1 MGNYKQKINI
11 EMKSFA
17 FAAVF
22 AAANAMST
30 TEFEYMQ
37 YCAQYNKVTNDV
49 EEFNTRMGYFAFVDA
64 FIKENNAGNETHVAG
79 HNQFSDWSHAEY
91 KSMLGYARGEQ
102 DVRNVKIFDE
112 SMNADSLNWVDAG
125 AVTPVKDQ
133 GQCGSCWAFSTTG
146 SLEGAHYVAT
156 GDLLSF
162 SEQQLVD
169 CSFLSYG
176 NLACNGGLQENAY
189 NYYEAGYKAELES
202 VYPYTSGTTMS
213 KGTCAYD
220 SSSTTAVTVS
230 SYDAVTPDSYTDMK
244 AALNVQPLA
253 VSIEAD
259 KLCFQFYSSGVLDNT
274 ACGTSL
280 DHAVLAVGYGT
291 ENGQDYWLVKNS
303 WNTTWGDQGYIK
315 LAIVD
320 GAGICGVQMEP
331 LAVTTN

>member
-1 MGNYKQKINI
+1 
-11 EMKSFA
+11 MKSFA
-17 FAAVF
+17 LAALPAI
-22 AAANAMST
+22 AAAIDAASFSYLNYLAT
-30 TEFEYMQ
+30 F
-37 YCAQYNKVTNDV
+37 NKNYENQ
-49 EEFNTRMGYFAFVDA
+49 EEFAMRVNRYVEVDA
-64 FIKENNAGNETHVAG
+64 FIQEHNETNASYSVG
-79 HNQFSDWSHAEY
+79 HNQFSDWTAAEY
-91 KSMLGYARGEQ
+91 KSILGYKRDELRTPKTPKQ
-102 DVRNVKIFDE
+102 FDTSRNASSV
-112 SMNADSLNWVDAG
+112 NWVDAG

-202 VYPYTSGTTMS
+202 VYPYVSGTTMS